1 MQKEEREQCVRLAAF
16 LYVNGDRNANAL
28 GDIVGMSGRTLY
40 RIANDESHACHHLW
54 HAELDALGF
63 EGPRHFRITPR
74 GRKPNIALKKK
85 VKAAWQDILKTQQS
99 AIADGGRPNLSRREI
114 SRQLQNAY
122 PELGFWRAMAWCET
136 FEKDKPL

>member
-1 MQKEEREQCVRLAAF
+1 MQKVERERRIQYAAF
-16 LYVNGDRNANAL
+16 LYVNGDRAADAL

-40 RIANDESHACHHLW
+40 RIANDENHPCHALW

-74 GRKPNIALKKK
+74 GRKPDTAFKNK
-85 VKAAWQDILKTQQS
+85 VNAAWQDILKE
-99 AIADGGRPNLSRREI
+99 RPNLSRREI
-114 SRQLQNAY
+114 SRQLQTAY

-136 FEKDKPL
+136 FEKESQ